1 MAFSLYCLI
10 DESSGDFSLQFLEK
24 QLSVYFSKTGDFS
37 IEYED
42 DPFDPLDKH
51 LRFSW
56 GNWWMLIFY
65 ETGQHVID
73 DSREI
78 ASYIDSNQ
86 VDKLSVINKRI
97 RVIFAND
104 DTKAYTNHMI
114 WMMDYLEDIPNS
126 VIFNPNSNEIIKA

>member
-1 MAFSLYCLI
+1 MAFSLYCLL
-10 DESSGDFSLQFLEK
+10 DESSGDFSLEFLER
-24 QLSVYFSKTGDFS
+24 QLGGYFSKIGDFS
-37 IEYED
+37 IEYDE

-56 GNWWMLIFY
+56 GSWWMLIFY

-78 ASYIDSNQ
+78 ANYIDSNQ
-86 VDKLSVINKRI
+86 VDKISIINKRI
-97 RVIFAND
+97 RVRFAND

-114 WMMDYLEDIPNS
+114 CVMDYLEDIPNS
-126 VIFNPNSNEIIKA
+126 VIFIPESNEFLKT